1 VSVKHKK
8 LRTGT
13 EAGGPEEFDPQSFHK
28 VNTQEAGLGWP
39 NRATL
44 LAVSVFF
51 FFLFIIIIIIVTRV
65 RIGLVVT

>member
-51 FFLFIIIIIIVTRV
+51 FF
-65 RIGLVVT
+65 